1 MRGGGHVLAV
11 LRMEKRTACLAAAVE
26 VAANK
31 EANALAREAADTF
44 ARTFACDKDKPR
56 PFGTTTEW
64 MEQMIG
70 VEGGGRR

>member
-31 EANALAREAADTF
+31 EANALAREAADT
-44 ARTFACDKDKPR
+44 RTFACDKDKPR